1 MRAGAGWPRASTCS
15 FPFFLSCPCLLTLL
29 TVLAS
34 LAAAGT
40 AGAATVV
47 LVRPPRPNAVAAE
60 ATVRLQGELVAAGFE
75 VRLIDPPPGADLR
88 SSLEEAAA
96 GPDVEAVV
104 AITGEAMGIP
114 FADSAELWVIDR
126 VTGKTVVRRV
136 PNQLGAPRAAEL
148 LSIRALE
155 LLRASFLEVALGSS
169 RVAAKTPA
177 APPPIEVVRW
187 TSQALRDAAPEPEE
201 PATWAVEVGAAVL
214 ASPSGLSAALLPTL
228 RLERRFG
235 EAFLGRL
242 TVAGFG
248 TPSRVDVPAAA
259 SLRSADVVQQ
269 FGLLEAV
276 LRFRSGARVQPFVCA
291 GVGGLHIA
299 ARGEAA
305 SPYHGIDSDVWA
317 LVVGAC
323 AGLRFPVLGRFELSL
338 DVAAQAAN
346 PYPVI
351 QFNGMEIARMGR
363 PTLLG
368 GVTLVAWM

>member
-1 MRAGAGWPRASTCS
+1 
-15 FPFFLSCPCLLTLL
+15 LLAYLL
-29 TVLAS
+29 
-34 LAAAGT
+34 AAGT

-75 VRLIDPPPGADLR
+75 VRLIDPAPGTDLR
-88 SSLEEAAA
+88 AALEQASS

-104 AITGEAMGIP
+104 AITSEAMGIP

-126 VTGKTVVRRV
+126 VTGKTAIRRV
-136 PNQLGAPRAAEL
+136 PNQAGTPRAAEL

-169 RVAAKTPA
+169 RAATKNAAA
-177 APPPIEVVRW
+177 APPPVEVVRW
-187 TSQALRDAAPEPEE
+187 TNQALRDAAAPVPEE
-201 PATWAVEVGAAVL
+201 PATWAIEVGAAVL
-214 ASPSGLSAALLPTL
+214 ASPNGLSAALLPTL

-242 TVAGFG
+242 TVAGLG

-259 SLRSADVVQQ
+259 ALRSADVAQQ

-276 LRFRSGARVQPFVCA
+276 LRFRSGARVQPFICA
-291 GVGGLHIA
+291 GAGGLHIA

-305 SPYHGIDSDVWA
+305 SPFHGIDSDVWA

-323 AGLRFPVLGRFELSL
+323 AGLRFPVQGRFELSF

-351 QFNGMEIARMGR
+351 QFNGVEIARLGR